1 VARLQ
6 NRLNKEEQ
14 MEVILMEDIPELGKI
29 GDVVK
34 VKDGYGRNFL
44 IPKKKAIQ
52 ATTRNL
58 KKLQHDKQ
66 LAQHR
71 SQQVQLHAQ
80 ALKEKLASLTCVIRK
95 AAGETGKLFGS
106 VTSMDIEA
114 YLNDQGLSIDK
125 KQIQLDEPIKSVG
138 SFEVPIRLMEGVTA
152 TLNVEVEA
160 EEK

>member
-1 VARLQ
+1 
-6 NRLNKEEQ
+6 
-14 MEVILMEDIPELGKI
+14 MEVILMEDIAELGKM

-58 KKLQHDKQ
+58 KKLQHEKQ
-66 LAQHR
+66 LVQHR
-71 SQQVQLHAQ
+71 SQQVQQNAMS
-80 ALKEKLASLTCVIRK
+80 LKDKISSMTCVVKK

-106 VTSMDIEA
+106 VTSMDVEA
-114 YLNDQGLSIDK
+114 YLNEQGLPIDK
-125 KQIQLDEPIKSVG
+125 KQIQLEEPIKSVG
-138 SFEVPIRLMEGVTA
+138 SFEVPIRLMEGVMA
-152 TLNVEVEA
+152 TLKVEVEA

>member
-1 VARLQ
+1 
-6 NRLNKEEQ
+6 

-34 VKDGYGRNFL
+34 VKDGYARNFL
-44 IPKKKAIQ
+44 IPKNKAIR

-58 KKLQHDKQ
+58 KKLQHETQ

-71 SQQVQLHAQ
+71 IQKVQQGAE
-80 ALKEKLASLTCVIRK
+80 ALKEKISGMVCTIKK

-114 YLNDQGLSIDK
+114 FLNDHGIPVEK
-125 KQIQLDEPIKSVG
+125 KQIHLEEPIKSIG
-138 SFEVPIRLMEGVTA
+138 SFEVPIRLMGGVTA
-152 TLNVEVEA
+152 TLKVEVEA

>member
-1 VARLQ
+1 
-6 NRLNKEEQ
+6 

-34 VKDGYGRNFL
+34 VKDGYARNFL
-44 IPKKKAIQ
+44 IPKNKAIR

-58 KKLQHDKQ
+58 KKLQHEKQ

-71 SQQVQLHAQ
+71 MQKAQQGAQ
-80 ALKEKLASLTCVIRK
+80 ALKEKIEGVSCVIKK

-114 YLNDQGLSIDK
+114 YLNDHGISVGK
-125 KQIQLDEPIKSVG
+125 KQIHLQEPIKSVG
-138 SFEVPIRLMEGVTA
+138 TFEVPIRLMEGVTA
-152 TLNVEVEA
+152 TLKVEVEA